1 MRAFDKQGKLEGLSD
16 IESDVAHL
24 PASRGDSQL
33 GGLLCVISSMKR
45 SLARPL
51 LLAQHRGAPALYTC
65 RAYSS
70 LAERLQHELTT
81 RKIPLFYDYLHPQP
95 SHLLNL
101 SLCDLLPKNATT
113 STGTSTTLPSITNP
127 SPLPL
132 GHHLIYFPPQVTLSQ
147 LLPDGTDILHT
158 PGDPF
163 HRRLWAGGNLRFP
176 APSPLLDGRRAVC
189 IESIRNVAVK
199 GREGDEK
206 VIVTIERRVGTVPE
220 GEDEAQMRSRIW
232 TEDEALEGE
241 ASVIENRDLIFMR
254 SKSAA
259 QITADQ
265 AVFDEPGRIVKGDN
279 LSLSSSDGLCLRYAD
294 LLLVGTAPSG
304 ATLRH
309 SITPNKS
316 LLFRFSALTFNAHSI
331 HLDKNYTQNEEGY
344 RNLLVHGPLTLTL
357 LLSVLERHFY
367 DLGIR
372 VEHVEYKNLAPLFVD
387 EVLTVCGKP
396 RNGGA
401 WDVWIEGPGGGLAVR
416 GTVRAS
422 SV

>member
-1 MRAFDKQGKLEGLSD
+1 MTT
-16 IESDVAHL
+16 
-24 PASRGDSQL
+24 
-33 GGLLCVISSMKR
+33 C
-45 SLARPL
+45 LARPL
-51 LLAQHRGAPALYTC
+51 LFARGGGAMARYTV

-70 LAERLQHELTT
+70 LSERLQHELTT
-81 RKIPLFYDYLHPQP
+81 RQIPLFYDYLHPQP

-101 SLCDLLPKNATT
+101 SLCDLLPKTASTPVHTNT
-113 STGTSTTLPSITNP
+113 SLPSITNP

-132 GHHLIYFPPQVTLSQ
+132 AHHLIYFPPQVTLSQ

-176 APSPLLDGRRAVC
+176 ATSPLLDGRRAVC
-189 IESIRNVAVK
+189 IESIRNVSVK

-206 VIVTIERRVGTVPE
+206 VIVRIERRMGTVPE
-220 GEDEAQMRSRIW
+220 GEDEAQTRRRIW
-232 TEDEALEGE
+232 TEDEALAGE

-254 SKSAA
+254 TKSAA
-259 QITADQ
+259 ELKADQ
-265 AVFDEPGRIVKGDN
+265 ALFGDPGRIVK
-279 LSLSSSDGLCLRYAD
+279 
-294 LLLVGTAPSG
+294 APGG

-357 LLSVLERHFY
+357 LLSVLERHFH
-367 DLGIR
+367 DLGLR
-372 VEHVEYKNLAPLFVD
+372 VEHIDYKNLAPLFVD

-396 RNGGA
+396 RSGDA
-401 WDVWIEGPGGGLAVR
+401 WDVWIEGPQGGLAVR
-416 GTVRAS
+416 GTVRTCG
-422 SV
+422 V